1 MNNRIR
7 HIILLVLAL
16 TSLQALANSEVKD
29 TIYFYDTW
37 EQILDKSPCAMGL
50 DPLLFTDGYSIVFDF
65 NDRNFNGNV
74 SNQYIAAN
82 VGDSIW
88 FVNSRYL
95 QKNFKGN
102 AKDLNNYVPLFYN
115 DKVAYAVTRAK
126 PSFMELMIGEEYS
139 TEIDYYYIDF
149 INRKVLRVTSAAL
162 SNLLEDYHDLQ
173 MRYEGMKD
181 YKKRYIIEDYF
192 FKYVDR
198 ATDDTMRPF
207 ILDLTD

>member
-1 MNNRIR
+1 MNKRIR
-7 HIILLVLAL
+7 HIILLALAL
-16 TSLQALANSEVKD
+16 TSLQALANPEAQD

-50 DPLLFTDGYSIVFDF
+50 DPFLFSDGYSMAFEF
-65 NDRNFNGNV
+65 TDRNFN
-74 SNQYIAAN
+74 SNARKQYIAAS

-88 FVNSRYL
+88 FVNSRRL
-95 QKNFKGN
+95 QKNFKGDS
-102 AKDLNNYVPLFYN
+102 KDLNNYVPLFYN
-115 DKVAYAVTRAK
+115 DKVAYAVTHAK
-126 PSFMELMIGEEYS
+126 PSFMEILMGEEYS
-139 TEIDYYYIDF
+139 SEIDYYYIDF
-149 INRKVLRVTSAAL
+149 INRKVLRVTPAAL

-181 YKKRYIIEDYF
+181 YKKRYIIENYF

-198 ATDDTMRPF
+198 ATDDAMRPF